1 MSVQEPIDGRRS
13 KNDVALFIDWENLRY
28 SLWKKHLIPNLTALT
43 EIVGRFGRLV
53 VARSYADWLDQF
65 FLKLRDQMH
74 LYQAGIEPVYVPART
89 EPDAAGRRKNSID
102 VKMSSDCM
110 EVSYTSTNIK
120 TFVLVSGDAD
130 FLHVAN
136 SLRRMGREVIV
147 IGVSWSTSSRISERV
162 DELIYYDEEIAEAG
176 AAPVRQVVRARP
188 AAAAV
193 PLAAAGK
200 DLDGVLTTL
209 VGLVREQ
216 RAQGSYP
223 LLAWLGT
230 QIRRRMPGFHLADY
244 QFSKFKDLL
253 KHAEER
259 GLLKVV
265 TRDLVDW
272 AILPGEELPA
282 EEGDAPGDADPVG
295 AGNAARD
302 SGQPAESEPAAG
314 RTVPADPW
322 VGTDNPI
329 ERCPALFKDLVR
341 AASEVEQCST
351 YTFMTMG
358 FISKILWKKANH
370 ETNGLPPGA
379 TLGSAQLEEL
389 TSNQF
394 KRLVERAVQQNLL
407 LSSSRLDSGT
417 GKMFW
422 TVKLNREHPFVA
434 STLAEA
440 AAPPAFSAASGEHT
454 RGAPRNE

>member
-1 MSVQEPIDGRRS
+1 ESRSS

-28 SLWKKHLIPNLTALT
+28 SLWKKHLIPNLTALM
-43 EIVGRFGRLV
+43 EIVGRFGRPV

-110 EVSYTSTNIK
+110 EVSYTNANIK

-162 DELIYYDEEIAEAG
+162 DELIYYDEEIAEAE
-176 AAPVRQVVRARP
+176 APPVRQAVRAR
-188 AAAAV
+188 AAAA
-193 PLAAAGK
+193 AAAGLPAASGK
-200 DLDGVLTTL
+200 DLDAVLAAL
-209 VGLVREQ
+209 VGLVKEQ

-230 QIRRRMPGFHLADY
+230 QIRRRMPNFHLADY

-259 GLLKVV
+259 GLLKIV

-272 AILPGEELPA
+272 ALLPGEELLD
-282 EEGDAPGDADPVG
+282 EEELADAPCDPESSPG
-295 AGNAARD
+295 GNSTRDSNHAGEPEAAAR
-302 SGQPAESEPAAG
+302 AAP
-314 RTVPADPW
+314 TDPW
-322 VGTDNPI
+322 AGAENPV
-329 ERCPALFKDLVR
+329 ERCPALFADLVR
-341 AASEVEQCST
+341 AACEVEQSST
-351 YTFMTMG
+351 FTFMTMG

-370 ETNGLPPGA
+370 DTNGLPPGA
-379 TLGSAQLEEL
+379 TIGSPQLEDL

-394 KRLVERAVQQNLL
+394 KRLVDRAVQQNLL
-407 LSSSRLDSGT
+407 LSSSRLDAGT
-417 GKMFW
+417 GKLFW
-422 TVKLNREHPFVA
+422 TVRLNRDHPFVA
-434 STLAEA
+434 STLAEPVAPAPLA
-440 AAPPAFSAASGEHT
+440 AAAGEPT
-454 RGAPRNE
+454 TGAPPR